1 MVNTDV
7 RELMLFEFNRA
18 LSYISEIV
26 EIERKVWKLEDSKR
40 SLEYELY
47 DWQYEEDF
55 SEEEKVV
62 VKEIIADVEKR
73 VQDIR
78 VEIEELEKYK
88 EVLTT
93 LVSKIIEAITKDKN
107 LLLERSEIRQDM
119 LEEYVYLLCDI
130 EIDTDYMEITDLFE
144 EEAYF
149 VVLLAEMYGEDAT
162 KLIRDILNGRIDNFV
177 NYFNQ
182 N

>member
-7 RELMLFEFNRA
+7 RKLMLFEFNRA

-40 SLEYELY
+40 SLDYELY
-47 DWQYEEDF
+47 NWQYGEDF
-55 SEEEKVV
+55 SEEEEVV
-62 VKEIIADVEKR
+62 VKEIIADVQKR

-93 LVSKIIEAITKDKN
+93 LVSKIIEAITKDEN
-107 LLLERSEIRQDM
+107 LLLERSEIRKDM

-130 EIDTDYMEITDLFE
+130 EIEDDYMEIDNLFE
-144 EEAYF
+144 EKAYF
-149 VVLLAEMYGEDAT
+149 IVLLVEMYGEDAT
-162 KLIRDILNGRIDNFV
+162 KLIGDILNNEIVNFV
-177 NYFNQ
+177 NYFN
-182 N
+182 

>member
-7 RELMLFEFNRA
+7 RKLMLFEFNRA

-26 EIERKVWKLEDSKR
+26 EIKRNVWKLEDSKR
-40 SLEYELY
+40 SLDYELY
-47 DWQYEEDF
+47 NWQYGEDF
-55 SEEEKVV
+55 SEEEEVV

-73 VQDIR
+73 VEDIR

-93 LVSKIIEAITKDKN
+93 LVSKIIEAITKDEN
-107 LLLERSEIRQDM
+107 LLLERSEIRKDM

-130 EIDTDYMEITDLFE
+130 AIEVDYMEIDNLFE
-144 EEAYF
+144 EKVYF
-149 VVLLAEMYGEDAT
+149 IVLLVEMYGEDAT
-162 KLIRDILNGRIDNFV
+162 ELIEDILNEEIGNFG
-177 NYFNQ
+177 NYFN
-182 N
+182 

>member
-7 RELMLFEFNRA
+7 RKLMLFEFNRA

-93 LVSKIIEAITKDKN
+93 LVSKIIEAITKDEN
-107 LLLERSEIRQDM
+107 LLLERSEIRKDM

-130 EIDTDYMEITDLFE
+130 EIEDDYMETDNLFE
-144 EEAYF
+144 EKAYF
-149 VVLLAEMYGEDAT
+149 IVLLVEMYGEDAT
-162 KLIRDILNGRIDNFV
+162 KLIEDILNEEIGNFG
-177 NYFNQ
+177 NYFN
-182 N
+182 

>member
-1 MVNTDV
+1 MVNTDA
-7 RELMLFEFNRA
+7 RKLMLFEFNRA

-26 EIERKVWKLEDSKR
+26 EIERKVWKLEESKR

-62 VKEIIADVEKR
+62 VKEIIDDVEKR

-78 VEIEELEKYK
+78 VEIEEFEKYK
-88 EVLTT
+88 ETLTT

-130 EIDTDYMEITDLFE
+130 EIEDDYMEIDNLFE
-144 EEAYF
+144 EKAYF
-149 VVLLAEMYGEDAT
+149 IVLLVEMYGEDAT
-162 KLIRDILNGRIDNFV
+162 ELIKDILNEEIGNFR
-177 NYFNQ
+177 NYFN
-182 N
+182 